1 MALADFSRRLAT
13 GCSGAG
19 SARTV
24 FSRALAIRSSALV
37 GA

>member
-1 MALADFSRRLAT
+1 MALADFSGRLAT
-13 GCSGAG
+13 GCGGAG

-24 FSRALAIRSSALV
+24 VSRAMPIRSSALL